1 MFWRKALIYKETVI
15 IGLLIAYLSLVKE
28 PVLRLP
34 EDVAFAD
41 KWGHMLAYLLLGAM
55 LAVNLLRDD
64 KKMKTLLLVGLIVP
78 VAYGGLLELLQ
89 GAFCYPRTASWF
101 DWLADIIGTIIGVSV
116 IAGIWSWRR
125 SNM

>member
-1 MFWRKALIYKETVI
+1 MFWRKALIYKETAIV
-15 IGLLIAYLSLVKE
+15 GLLIAYLSLVKE

-41 KWGHMLAYLLLGAM
+41 KWGHMLAYMLMGAM
-55 LAVNLLRDD
+55 LAMNLLRDD
-64 KKMKTLLLVGLIVP
+64 NKIKTLWLVGLIVP
-78 VAYGGLLELLQ
+78 VLYGG
-89 GAFCYPRTASWF
+89 FCYPRTASWF